1 MAFTSF
7 SKAAGEHGRWY
18 LLAEAERWSP
28 LKRKQNKKNYKCIVV
43 LARQSRMM
51 ALTNIHC
58 QRISQKTLVPQTNT
72 LKLRN

>member
-28 LKRKQNKKNYKCIVV
+28 LKRKQKNYKCTVV
-43 LARQSRMM
+43 LARQSRKM
-51 ALTNIHC
+51 ALTNIHS
-58 QRISQKTLVPQTNT
+58 QRVSQKTLVPQTNT
-72 LKLRN
+72 LKLRD